1 MCSFAT
7 GAGSRGMTS
16 AIGCGRVRV
25 VTLEKKLIF
34 CPCTVSALFRNR
46 LFSLQDLGHGVT
58 QFGSAANGSSFMR
71 RSYLHGPRLQSRHQ
85 RRQGANI
92 LRDPAGAACDRN
104 GNTGV
109 EAVIGGSGVL
119 ANINSRLVAK
129 SLTHMPPARDPPD
142 PTLLASV
149 EGN

>member
-16 AIGCGRVRV
+16 AIGCARVRV

-34 CPCTVSALFRNR
+34 CSCTVSYSALFRIR

-71 RSYLHGPRLQSRHQ
+71 RSYLHRPRLQSRHQ
-85 RRQGANI
+85 RRQRANI

-104 GNTGV
+104 GNTRV
-109 EAVIGGSGVL
+109 EAAIGGSGVL
-119 ANINSRLVAK
+119 ANIDSRLVAK

-142 PTLLASV
+142 QT
-149 EGN
+149 

>member
-34 CPCTVSALFRNR
+34 SALALFRIR

-58 QFGSAANGSSFMR
+58 QFGSAADGSSFMR

-92 LRDPAGAACDRN
+92 LRDHAGAAFDRHWI
-104 GNTGV
+104 TRV
-109 EAVIGGSGVL
+109 EAEIRSRGVH
-119 ANINSRLVAK
+119 N
-129 SLTHMPPARDPPD
+129 D
-142 PTLLASV
+142 
-149 EGN
+149 

>member
-1 MCSFAT
+1 MCSLGT

-92 LRDPAGAACDRN
+92 LRDPAGAAWGRKGETRCEA
-104 GNTGV
+104 GV
-109 EAVIGGSGVL
+109 GVRGL
-119 ANINSRLVAK
+119 
-129 SLTHMPPARDPPD
+129 
-142 PTLLASV
+142 
-149 EGN
+149 